1 MTAEAFAH
9 QLNGRRTGK
18 GWMAR
23 CPAHDDHTPSLSI
36 NDGRD
41 GRTLLNCY
49 AGCSYK
55 SILEAMHLTVTDL
68 FPPTGPTR
76 HRMAADTSL
85 ELRAIRAILGR
96 KTDPFAKRAMTLLER
111 FPHWSPQ
118 NPRAKLLYVVIA
130 HRLDVRNTVEA
141 KRSGRRSHSVTYAVL
156 AKTMA
161 CSETSIKRCVKELHR
176 TGPLPLLDVSVGK
189 RGRATSFSFIEDPFR
204 YAEAQAMGQE
214 RRHAKAEQQRA
225 AMRTAGFTAE
235 AAAESPW
242 IQKREMWMVSHRGP
256 IVLIAPLTGAT
267 ASSSG

>member
-41 GRTLLNCY
+41 GRTVLNCY

-68 FPPTGPTR
+68 SPPTGPTR
-76 HRMAADTSL
+76 HRMATDTSR

-96 KTDPFAKRAMTLLER
+96 KTDPFAMRAVTLLHR

-118 NPRAKLLYVVIA
+118 TLPAKLLYVLIA
-130 HRLDVRNTVEA
+130 KRLDERNTVDA
-141 KRSGRRSHSVTYAVL
+141 KRSGRRSHSVTYAEL

-161 CSETSIKRCVKELHR
+161 CSDTSIKRYVKALHR
-176 TGPLPLLDVSVGK
+176 TGPLPLLDVSVGT
-189 RGRATSFSFIEDPFR
+189 RGRATSFSFIEDPSR
-204 YAEAQAMGQE
+204 YADAQAVSKE

-225 AMRTAGFTAE
+225 AMRAAGFTAE
-235 AAAESPW
+235 AAESLW
-242 IQKREMWMVSHRGP
+242 IKKRETWMVSDRAP
-256 IVLIAPLTGAT
+256 VVLIATPIGAT